1 MKRAWTLTMSALAA
15 AALASCG
22 GGDDE
27 PAATADP
34 PAPAEAAPAN
44 AAPAAVDL
52 STADIET
59 WHSYYYLDPT
69 PDRLGEYMLHLASRN
84 HFRDFDNAYST
95 GAFVAK
101 VLEANPELAEAVAER
116 LREVPFRQRWGF
128 NYGLW
133 LSGIAGANDLL
144 SNEAQLVENPVERD
158 QLLAFVGPD
167 PYVMLEV
174 ERVDARAVDMLWQSF
189 YATGDEAYIVRTLEA
204 LPDAAVPD
212 SSMERRRLTNAARW
226 VLAQNCFRHRRV
238 MELAERLAEDPDLTP
253 GVRDSIRAAIAEA
266 QERLDQGE
274 RSPDPSIGG

>member
-158 QLLAFVGPD
+158 P
-167 PYVMLEV
+167 PTCS
-174 ERVDARAVDMLWQSF
+174 ARA
-189 YATGDEAYIVRTLEA
+189 AR
-204 LPDAAVPD
+204 
-212 SSMERRRLTNAARW
+212 SSGRRRW
-226 VLAQNCFRHRRV
+226 GSGRRTSGP
-238 MELAERLAEDPDLTP
+238 R
-253 GVRDSIRAAIAEA
+253 
-266 QERLDQGE
+266 
-274 RSPDPSIGG
+274 RSASSGTRSRRGCCRSRRGA